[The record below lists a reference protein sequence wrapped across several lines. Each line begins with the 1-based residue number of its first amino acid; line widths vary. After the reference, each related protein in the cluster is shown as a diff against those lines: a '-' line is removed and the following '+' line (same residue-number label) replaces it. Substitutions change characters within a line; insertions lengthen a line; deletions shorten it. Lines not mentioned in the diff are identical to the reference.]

1 MTEVDP
7 AYHLY
12 PYKRERIEPK
22 DEISLQNVKNK
33 KEKEMILSQIE
44 SQSGS
49 FINQTI
55 VPTHDIPGNFGVRVL
70 ETMPTDIR
78 EVHIDQHNNIQLGF
92 KCDERPSE
100 IPELLMAPDQN
111 DYLTD
116 EESDEANDFQ
126 MKIPVLDDLI
136 SQFENDD
143 EVIQKEKAQLKE
155 YVKD

>member
-7 AYHLY
+7 AYHLF

-78 EVHIDQHNNIQLGF
+78 EVHID
-92 KCDERPSE
+92 
-100 IPELLMAPDQN
+100 
-111 DYLTD
+111 
-116 EESDEANDFQ
+116 
-126 MKIPVLDDLI
+126 
-136 SQFENDD
+136 
-143 EVIQKEKAQLKE
+143 
-155 YVKD
+155 